1 MSYNKD
7 RRLFCFWLVARLAAG
22 IRGGQGSAGGGLGV
36 KPPVLNPIEAPASIL
51 SKHLSQHIETSALYS
66 YTGTWKSCIKGHVH
80 PSWAYRYSKSAC
92 RELSAH
98 WSCMVSLVP
107 LLVPIRIAVISHET
121 AASQFSGSGTACHQ
135 YFPANSLSWL
145 PFLVPSLL
153 DAVLIAHSCL
163 SNLNY
168 GYRRTGMLVCVPC
181 VRFQAA
187 GGGGGQARVSG
198 F

>member
-1 MSYNKD
+1 MPSVFPSKQ
-7 RRLFCFWLVARLAAG
+7 LILAA
-22 IRGGQGSAGGGLGV
+22 
-36 KPPVLNPIEAPASIL
+36 L
-51 SKHLSQHIETSALYS
+51 STY
-66 YTGTWKSCIKGHVH
+66 
-80 PSWAYRYSKSAC
+80 
-92 RELSAH
+92 
-98 WSCMVSLVP
+98 
-107 LLVPIRIAVISHET
+107 
-121 AASQFSGSGTACHQ
+121 
-135 YFPANSLSWL
+135 
-145 PFLVPSLL
+145 LVPSLL